1 MVNYSE
7 LSDEELREKIKGRE
21 AQGHTGATDPMLDA
35 LNREQ
40 TRRMSDSD
48 LVSLIQSR
56 AKEHKP
62 FGKLAAAARQR
73 GLRY

>member
-1 MVNYSE
+1 MPHYSK
-7 LSDEELREKIKGRE
+7 LSDEELREKIKERE
-21 AQGHTGATDPMLDA
+21 AQGHTGANDPTLDA

-40 TRRMSDSD
+40 TSRMSDSD

-56 AKEHKP
+56 AAQGKP
-62 FGKLAAAARQR
+62 FGKLAVAARQR